1 LRGYLSHDTDIDGH
15 EPGCVPEG
23 FPKAELM
30 ANFKPIKSKETLE
43 ELFKKSEDQP
53 VVIFKHSS
61 TCGISSHV
69 MEMVDEVGR
78 DVHFVVVQDDRD
90 ISNEIAE
97 RTGRVHQSPQ
107 IFVIRDGKPIYHATH
122 YGIDPNEVE
131 KALGKEDQ

>member
-1 LRGYLSHDTDIDGH
+1 
-15 EPGCVPEG
+15 
-23 FPKAELM
+23 M
-30 ANFKPIKSKETLE
+30 ANFKPIKTIETLE
-43 ELFKKSEDQP
+43 ELFKKSEEQP
-53 VVIFKHSS
+53 VVIFKHSNA
-61 TCGISSHV
+61 CGISSHV

-122 YGIDPNEVE
+122 YGINPDEVE
-131 KALGKEDQ
+131 KALTDDE

>member
-1 LRGYLSHDTDIDGH
+1 
-15 EPGCVPEG
+15 
-23 FPKAELM
+23 M

-43 ELFKKSEDQP
+43 ELFKKSEEQP
-53 VVIFKHSS
+53 VVIFKHSNS
-61 TCGISSHV
+61 CGISSHV

-122 YGIDPNEVE
+122 YGIDPDDVE
-131 KALGKEDQ
+131 KSLTNEE

>member
-1 LRGYLSHDTDIDGH
+1 
-15 EPGCVPEG
+15 
-23 FPKAELM
+23 M
-30 ANFKPIKSKETLE
+30 ANFLPIKTKETLE
-43 ELFKKSEDQP
+43 SLFKASAEKP

-90 ISNEIAE
+90 ISNEIAD

-107 IFVIRDGKPIYHATH
+107 VFVIRDGKPIYHATH
-122 YGIDPNEVE
+122 YGIDPAAIE
-131 KALGKEDQ
+131 KALDEE

>member
-1 LRGYLSHDTDIDGH
+1 
-15 EPGCVPEG
+15 
-23 FPKAELM
+23 M
-30 ANFKPIKSKETLE
+30 ANFLPIKTKETLE
-43 ELFKKSEDQP
+43 SLFKASEEKP

-90 ISNEIAE
+90 ISNEIAD

-107 IFVIRDGKPIYHATH
+107 VFVIRDGKPVYHASH
-122 YGIDPNEVE
+122 YGIDPAAIE
-131 KALGKEDQ
+131 KALDEE